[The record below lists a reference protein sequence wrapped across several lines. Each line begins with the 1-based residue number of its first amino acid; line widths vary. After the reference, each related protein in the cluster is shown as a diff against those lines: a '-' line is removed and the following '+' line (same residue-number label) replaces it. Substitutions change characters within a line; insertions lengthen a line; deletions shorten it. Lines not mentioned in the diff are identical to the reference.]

1 MDVGRPTFPSYKLSE
16 LIWHFLTGHSL
27 EQVVKVHGGAFQI
40 AKVASVPARMAL
52 EFVEMPRVCGR
63 GE

>member
-16 LIWHFLTGHSL
+16 LICDVLTGHSL
-27 EQVVKVHGGAFQI
+27 EQVAKVHGGPFQI
-40 AKVASVPARMAL
+40 ARVASVPARMAL